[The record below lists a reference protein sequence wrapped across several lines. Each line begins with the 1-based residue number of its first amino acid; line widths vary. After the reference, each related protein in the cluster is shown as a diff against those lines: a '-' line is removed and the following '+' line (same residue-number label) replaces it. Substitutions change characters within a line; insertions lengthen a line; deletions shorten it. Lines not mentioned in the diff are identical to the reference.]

1 MNKQV
6 TPVNLPEL
14 RKVSDA
20 DWQRQT
26 LTRIAGIAS
35 IKTKTDY
42 LAFRAVYDVSDARY
56 KDDEPKTPDPHDR
69 NVSKRSWEKSV
80 QQWKVGLNL
89 AVDLLVSQ

>member
-1 MNKQV
+1 MNKQA
-6 TPVNLPEL
+6 TPVNLEEL

-42 LAFRAVYDVSDARY
+42 LLFRAVYDVSDARH